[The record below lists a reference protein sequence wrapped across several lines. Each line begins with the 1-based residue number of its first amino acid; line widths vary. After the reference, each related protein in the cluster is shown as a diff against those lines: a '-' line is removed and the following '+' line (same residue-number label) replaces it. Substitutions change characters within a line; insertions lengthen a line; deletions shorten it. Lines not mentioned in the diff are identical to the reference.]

1 MISIGMAG
9 DLTAHS
15 PGAVSDAEARPTIAI
30 VDWGLSAFDAT
41 ALDAALQTGGGSI
54 GYADDSAIGR
64 ERTLALITGWD
75 WVASTW
81 TLDAAEVREMHRG
94 NPWQVVD
101 LMRMVMRWIDR
112 QARAATP
119 VANPDWL
126 ASRGVHLRSKSV
138 RLRVFTDAS
147 GRQRV
152 GTSEVPLS
160 TATLIVADYIA
171 GLRAEA
177 LTGDADVELLWHR
190 YISHHFA
197 GGVIWPPKV

>member
-112 QARAATP
+112 QGGRQHQLQIPTGLPPEVCTP
-119 VANPDWL
+119 IKERPTQ
-126 ASRGVHLRSKSV
+126 
-138 RLRVFTDAS
+138 VFTDAS

-197 GGVIWPPKV
+197 GGVIWPPPV

>member
-112 QARAATP
+112 QGGRQHQLQIPTGLPTEVCTP
-119 VANPDWL
+119 IKERPTQ
-126 ASRGVHLRSKSV
+126 
-138 RLRVFTDAS
+138 VFTDAS

-171 GLRAEA
+171 GLRADA

-190 YISHHFA
+190 YIGHHFA
-197 GGVIWPPKV
+197 GGVIWPPQV